1 MVVEDTRAMTVSKK
15 MSRRLKRSQDD
26 VARPGAENAGDE
38 RPADDIP
45 VVGVGASAGSLE
57 AFKTLLQVI
66 PPDTGIAFVLIPHL
80 DPSHHSLMAD
90 HLGRWTSMPVIEA
103 QDAMRVEPNHIYVIP
118 PNKYIRLA
126 DHGLFLDQPVKQRGI
141 RMPIDHFFYSLAEVQ
156 RERAICI
163 ILSGTGSDGTL
174 GLKEVKAA
182 GGLVIVQ
189 QPETAEYD
197 GMPRSAIHTGMVDVV
212 LPIEEMPH
220 TLIRFARHLNLGDT
234 EAAETGTFRSVLEL
248 LRAQTDHDF
257 RCYKKGTLIRRIHRR
272 MSLAQID
279 DITDYLQQL
288 RTDPQEVERLSKDLL
303 IGVTHFFRD
312 SEGWAQLDELVV
324 ERLVAE
330 RDAGDPIR
338 VWMPGCATG
347 EEAYSLAMLFFEAFE
362 RLSKRC
368 ALQIFATDVDQHAI
382 AIARS
387 GVYPANIAAEVPAAR
402 LSRHFTEENG
412 GYRINKRLRD
422 SCIFAV
428 QNIVSDPPFSNL
440 DLICCRNL
448 LIYLEPGSQQ
458 KILEIFRYAL
468 KEGGFLFLGPSESL
482 GKLTKGLQTISKK
495 WRIYRRQNGGPP
507 AYPPFL
513 IRLPRAPE
521 ERGTSRDLSRAGNV
535 ELARRILL
543 ERYAPASVLVNHK
556 YEVQYFHGPLNDY
569 LVIPSGR
576 PTHEL
581 LPMAREGLASKLRI
595 ALHRAVQGKRSVH
608 ALARNVKRNGSSS
621 DVRITVD
628 PVALPNSDPMLLVSF
643 QDAKTEGTTEAPPSP
658 EGEEAPSA
666 KSPADPAIIS
676 HLQFELQTVREEL
689 QGTIEELET
698 ANEELKVSNEE
709 AMSMN
714 EEFQSTNE
722 ELETSREELQSLN
735 EELTT
740 VNAQL
745 EDKIA
750 ELEGINNDLNNLLA
764 STDIATI
771 FLDTELCIRRFT
783 PAAQDVLKVIGS
795 DVGRPISDLATRV
808 NDTALIDDARQ
819 VLAKLASIEK
829 EVHDDGGKWFLRRI
843 VPYRTAENRI
853 EGVVVTFA
861 DVTRL
866 KETAKQLERRE
877 RQQAAVAQLSGE
889 ALGGLEPYKLL
900 RRACEL
906 VCTLTAAELSEVRE
920 LGPDRKTFL
929 RKAGIGWAERPGEKR
944 LLLVG
949 ADSLA
954 GYTVHTGAPVL
965 FEDLATEKRFRAGD
979 LHVEHGVA
987 SGVSVIIG
995 PVENSWGVLGAYTK
1009 SKYQFTID
1017 DVNFL
1022 QVVANLIW
1030 DAITRA
1036 RQETSLGEQRSRLS
1050 RIIAGAQ
1057 IGIAVARSDGKVNE
1071 VNDSLLDMLG
1081 LTRAEFEAKG
1091 LDWRAL
1097 DWPELDR
1104 DVARLRSEGRVAP
1117 RELSLRTKSGGHVP
1131 VMASARRL
1139 EGGEDEHVV
1148 FLTDLTPIKTAEAAL
1163 RQSELRFEQAIRGV
1177 SAVVYEVDVRTGIV
1191 TWAGN
1196 VKRVFG
1202 VEGEEVEPTVEWWLA
1217 RLHPDDRPAFQAAIA
1232 EINSGVREQFELEYR
1247 VRHEDGH
1254 WLTVWDRG
1262 YVEDEHDRPAKVV
1275 GFGLDITERKKSE
1288 ERLKLLT
1295 RELNHRVKN
1304 ILATVAAII
1313 QQSKKEQTGEEYA
1326 EALHGRIEALA
1337 RAHELLSTSRWEGVD
1352 LRSLLETEL
1361 APYRAS
1367 DNGQNVRLDGLDIVL
1382 TAPAAQSL
1390 AMAIHELA
1398 TNAAKYGA
1406 LSKPD
1411 GIVHVSWRSV
1421 ISDGT
1426 PLLRV
1431 EWVESNGPAVEAPGR
1446 RGFGTLMLTT
1456 IVPHELGSSVDLN
1469 YRKDGLV
1476 CTVLLSAQHFSEK
1489 VAVRDREAHVAHST
1503 EAGGKVSARLPAVL
1517 IAEDVGLVATEL
1529 ANHLR
1534 DSGFDVIGPASTLAE
1549 ALRAVEHQRVAAAI
1563 VDLNLQGE
1571 SAVPL
1576 IRRLKD
1582 RGIRVIVT
1590 SGYQIDGALSDELR
1604 DVPCL
1609 AKPYRPSDLMQQ
1621 LRDLVG
1627 PANQNE
1633 GAPG

>member
-1 MVVEDTRAMTVSKK
+1 MRKK
-15 MSRRLKRSQDD
+15 MSRPAEQPQDD
-26 VARPGAENAGDE
+26 GARSVVAADA
-38 RPADDIP
+38 RPADDVP
-45 VVGVGASAGSLE
+45 VVGVGASAGALE
-57 AFKTLLQVI
+57 AFKKLLQVI

-80 DPSHHSLMAD
+80 DPTHQSLLAD
-90 HLGRWTSMPVIEA
+90 HLARWTRMPVIEA
-103 QDAMRVEPNHIYVIP
+103 QDDMRVEPNHVYVIP

-182 GGLVIVQ
+182 GGLVMVQ

-197 GMPRSAIHTGMVDVV
+197 GMPRSAIHTGLADFV
-212 LPIEEMPH
+212 LPIEEMPNA
-220 TLIRFARHLNLGDT
+220 LIRFTRHPYLKNHAAPGEH
-234 EAAETGTFRSVLEL
+234 EAADPSTFRAVLEL

-257 RCYKKGTLIRRIHRR
+257 LCYKKGTLIRRIHRR
-272 MSLAQID
+272 MGLAQID
-279 DITDYLQQL
+279 DLADYLQRL
-288 RTDPQEVERLSKDLL
+288 RTDPQEAERLVKDLL

-312 SEGWAQLDELVV
+312 GEGWAQLDEHVV

-330 RDAGDPIR
+330 RDDGDPIR
-338 VWMPGCATG
+338 VWVPGCATG
-347 EEAYSLAMLFFEAFE
+347 EEAYSLSILFFEAFE
-362 RLSKRC
+362 KFSKRC
-368 ALQIFATDVDQHAI
+368 ALQIFATDVDRHAI
-382 AIARS
+382 AIARA
-387 GVYPANIAAEVPAAR
+387 GFYPANIAAEVSAAR
-402 LSRHFTEENG
+402 LGRYFTEENG
-412 GYRINKRLRD
+412 GYRVNKRLRD

-428 QNIVSDPPFSNL
+428 QNIIADPPFSNL

-448 LIYLEPGSQQ
+448 FIYLEPEVQQ
-458 KILEIFRYAL
+458 KTLEILRYAL

-482 GKLTKGLQTISKK
+482 GKLAKGFQTISKR

-507 AYPPFL
+507 THPPFPTH
-513 IRLPRAPE
+513 LPRAPA
-521 ERGTSRDLSRAGNV
+521 ERGTSRDPSRAGNI

-556 YEVQYFHGPLNDY
+556 YEVQYFHGPLNNY
-569 LVIPSGR
+569 LAIPSGR

-595 ALHRAVQGKRSVH
+595 ALHRALQGKRSVQ
-608 ALARNVKRNGSSS
+608 AVARNMKRNGGSI

-643 QDAKTEGTTEAPPSP
+643 EDAKTEGITEAPPSL
-658 EGEEAPSA
+658 EVGEAPSA
-666 KSPADPAIIS
+666 TTHADPTIIS
-676 HLQFELQTVREEL
+676 QLQFELQSTREEL
-689 QGTIEELET
+689 QNTIEELET

-750 ELEGINNDLNNLLA
+750 ELEGTNNDLNNLLS

-771 FLDTELCIRRFT
+771 FLDTQLRIRRFT
-783 PAAQDVLKVIGS
+783 PAAREVLKVIDS
-795 DVGRPISDLATRV
+795 DVGRPISDLAPRV

-819 VLAKLASIEK
+819 VLAKLSSVEK

-843 VPYRTAENRI
+843 VAYRTTENRI
-853 EGVVVTFA
+853 EGVVITFA

-866 KETAKQLERRE
+866 KETAQQLERRE
-877 RQQAAVAQLSGE
+877 RQQAGVAQLSGE
-889 ALGGLEPYKLL
+889 ALGGLEPYKLV

-906 VCTLTAAELSEVRE
+906 VCTLTAADLAEVRE

-929 RKAGIGWAERPGEKR
+929 RKAGIGWTEGPGEKS

-949 ADSLA
+949 PDSLA
-954 GYTVHTGAPVL
+954 GYTLQSGAPVI
-965 FEDLATEKRFRAGD
+965 FEDLAREKRFRAGE
-979 LHVEHGVA
+979 LPGEQGVVSGA
-987 SGVSVIIG
+987 SVVIG
-995 PVENSWGVLGAYTK
+995 PLENSWGVLGAYTK
-1009 SKYQFTID
+1009 SKHQFTID

-1022 QVVANLIW
+1022 QLVANLIW

-1036 RQETSLGEQRSRLS
+1036 RQETSLAEQRSRLS

-1057 IGIAVARSDGKVNE
+1057 IGIGVVRSDGKVSE

-1081 LTRAEFEAKG
+1081 LTRTEFEAKG

-1097 DWPELDR
+1097 DWPELDH
-1104 DVARLRSEGRVAP
+1104 DMARLRSEGRVAP
-1117 RELSLRTKSGGHVP
+1117 RELTLRSKSGARVP
-1131 VMASARRL
+1131 VVASARRL
-1139 EGGEDEHVV
+1139 EGGEDEHVF
-1148 FLTDLTPIKTAEAAL
+1148 FLTDLTPLKTAEAAL
-1163 RQSELRFEQAIRGV
+1163 RQSEQRFEQAISGV
-1177 SAVVYEVDVRTGIV
+1177 SAIVYEVDVGTGIV

-1196 VKRVFG
+1196 IKRIFG
-1202 VEGEEVEPTVEWWLA
+1202 VAGEDIEPTVEWWLA
-1217 RLHPDDRPAFQAAIA
+1217 RLHPDDRPALQAAIT
-1232 EINSGVREQFELEYR
+1232 EINSEVRGQFELEYR
-1247 VRHEDGH
+1247 LRHEDGQ
-1254 WLTVWDRG
+1254 WLTIWDRG
-1262 YVEDEHDRPAKVV
+1262 YVEGEHGRPTKVI
-1275 GFGLDITERKKSE
+1275 GFAIDITDRKRSE

-1313 QQSKKEQTGEEYA
+1313 QQSKTERAAEEYA
-1326 EALHGRIEALA
+1326 EALRGRIEALA

-1352 LRSLLETEL
+1352 LRSLFETEL
-1361 APYRAS
+1361 APWAS
-1367 DNGQNVRLDGLDIVL
+1367 EDGKNVRLEGCDVIL

-1406 LSKPD
+1406 LSQPSGRVD
-1411 GIVHVSWRSV
+1411 VSWRS
-1421 ISDGT
+1421 DTGAGT
-1426 PLLRV
+1426 RLLRI
-1431 EWVESNGPAVEAPGR
+1431 EWHESGGPPVESPGR
-1446 RGFGTLMLTT
+1446 KGFGSLMLNT
-1456 IVPHELGSSVDLN
+1456 IVPHELGGRVDLD
-1469 YRKDGLV
+1469 YGKGGLV
-1476 CTVLLSAQHFSEK
+1476 CRLLLSAQHYSE
-1489 VAVRDREAHVAHST
+1489 R
-1503 EAGGKVSARLPAVL
+1503 EAGGELHDAGVGGKEAAALPSVL
-1517 IAEDVGLVATEL
+1517 IAEDVGLVAAEL

-1534 DSGFDVIGPASTLAE
+1534 ASGFDVVGPVSRLGE
-1549 ALRAVEHQRVAAAI
+1549 GLRAAEDERVAAAI
-1563 VDLNLQGE
+1563 IDLNLQGE

-1582 RGIRVIVT
+1582 RGIRVLVT

-1609 AKPYRPSDLMQQ
+1609 AKPYRPSDLMQR
-1621 LRDLVG
+1621 LRELV
-1627 PANQNE
+1627 ANTDQK
-1633 GAPG
+1633 

>member
-1 MVVEDTRAMTVSKK
+1 MTVRKK
-15 MSRRLKRSQDD
+15 MSRPVKRSGD
-26 VARPGAENAGDE
+26 VADPVAPAEKVGDE
-38 RPADDIP
+38 RPADSVP
-45 VVGVGASAGSLE
+45 VVGVGASAGALE

-80 DPSHHSLMAD
+80 DPSHHSLMAE

-103 QDAMRVEPNHIYVIP
+103 QDAMRVEPNHVYVIP

-141 RMPIDHFFYSLAEVQ
+141 RMPIDHFFYSLAEVE
-156 RERAICI
+156 RERAVCI

-182 GGLVIVQ
+182 GGLVMVQ
-189 QPETAEYD
+189 DPRTAEYD
-197 GMPRSAIHTGMVDVV
+197 GMPRSAINTGLADFV
-212 LPIEEMPH
+212 LAIEDMPNA
-220 TLIRFARHLNLGDT
+220 LIRFARQPYLANRAAPEEH
-234 EAAETGTFRSVLEL
+234 EAAEASTFRSLLEL

-272 MSLAQID
+272 MGLAQID
-279 DITDYLQQL
+279 NVADYLQRL
-288 RTDPQEVERLSKDLL
+288 RADPQEVERLVKDLL

-312 SEGWAQLDELVV
+312 SEGWAQLEELVV

-330 RDAGDPIR
+330 RDIGDPIR
-338 VWMPGCATG
+338 VWVSGCATG
-347 EEAYSLAMLFFEAFE
+347 EEAYSLAILFFEAFE

-368 ALQIFATDVDQHAI
+368 ALQIFATDLDRDSI
-382 AIARS
+382 ALARA
-387 GVYPANIAAEVPAAR
+387 GFYPANIAAEVSSAR
-402 LSRHFTEENG
+402 LSRYFTEESG
-412 GYRINKRLRD
+412 SYRVNKRVRD

-428 QNIVSDPPFSNL
+428 QNVIADPPFSNL

-448 LIYLEPGSQQ
+448 LIYLEPGVQQ
-458 KILEIFRYAL
+458 KILEVFRYAL
-468 KEGGFLFLGPSESL
+468 KEGGFLYLGPSESL
-482 GKLTKGLQTISKK
+482 GKVTKGFRTISKK

-507 AYPPFL
+507 AYPPFP
-513 IRLPRAPE
+513 IRLPRAIE
-521 ERGTSRDLSRAGNV
+521 EKGISRDLSRAGNV

-556 YEVQYFHGPLNDY
+556 YEVQYFHGPLDNY

-595 ALHRAVQGKRSVH
+595 ALHRAVQGKRSVQS
-608 ALARNVKRNGSSS
+608 LARNVKRNGSST

-628 PVALPNSDPMLLVSF
+628 PVALPNSEPMLLVSF
-643 QDAKTEGTTEAPPSP
+643 QDAKSEGITEASPSP
-658 EGEEAPSA
+658 QGEEAPSA
-666 KSPADPAIIS
+666 KTPADPAMIAQ
-676 HLQFELQTVREEL
+676 LQFELQSVREEL
-689 QGTIEELET
+689 QSTIEELET

-745 EDKIA
+745 EEKIA

-771 FLDTELCIRRFT
+771 FLDTQLRIRRFT
-783 PAAQDVLKVIGS
+783 PAACEVLKVIDS
-795 DVGRPISDLATRV
+795 DVGRPISDLAPRV
-808 NDTALIDDARQ
+808 NDAALIDDARQ
-819 VLAKLASIEK
+819 VLARLASIEK

-866 KETAKQLERRE
+866 KDTAKQLERRE
-877 RQQAAVAQLSGE
+877 RQQAAVAQVSGE

-906 VCTLTAAELSEVRE
+906 VCTLTAAELAEVRQ
-920 LGPDRKTFL
+920 LGPDRKSFL
-929 RKAGIGWAERPGEKR
+929 RKAGIGWAEDPGEKS

-949 ADSLA
+949 PDSLA
-954 GYTVHTGAPVL
+954 GYTLQSGAPVI
-965 FEDLATEKRFRAGD
+965 FEDLSKEKRFRAGD
-979 LHVEHGVA
+979 LPGEQGVVSGA
-987 SGVSVIIG
+987 SVVIG
-995 PVENSWGVLGAYTK
+995 PLENPWGVLGAYTK
-1009 SKYQFTID
+1009 RKYQFTID

-1022 QVVANLIW
+1022 QLVANVIW

-1036 RQETSLGEQRSRLS
+1036 RQEASLAEQRSRLS

-1057 IGIAVARSDGKVNE
+1057 IGIAVARSDGKVTD
-1071 VNDSLLDMLG
+1071 VNHSLLDMLG
-1081 LTRAEFEAKG
+1081 LTRAEFEARG

-1097 DWPELDR
+1097 DWPELDH
-1104 DVARLRSEGRVAP
+1104 DMARLRSEGRIAP
-1117 RELSLRTKSGGHVP
+1117 REVILRTTTGVRIP
-1131 VMASARRL
+1131 VIASARRL
-1139 EGGEDEHVV
+1139 EGGDDEHVL
-1148 FLTDLTPIKTAEAAL
+1148 FLTDLRPLKTAEAAL
-1163 RQSELRFEQAIRGV
+1163 KQSEQRFEQAIRGV

-1191 TWAGN
+1191 MWAGN
-1196 VKRVFG
+1196 VKRVFR
-1202 VEGEEVEPTVEWWLA
+1202 EDVEPTVEWWLA
-1217 RLHPDDRPAFQAAIA
+1217 RLHPDDRPALQAAIA
-1232 EINSGVREQFELEYR
+1232 EINSGRREQYELEYR

-1254 WLTVWDRG
+1254 WLTIWDRG
-1262 YVEDEHDRPAKVV
+1262 YMEDEHGRPAKVV

-1313 QQSKKEQTGEEYA
+1313 QQSKKEQTAEEEFA
-1326 EALHGRIEALA
+1326 EALLGRIEALA

-1352 LRSLLETEL
+1352 LRSLFETGL
-1361 APYRAS
+1361 APWAS
-1367 DNGQNVRLDGLDIVL
+1367 DDGKNMRLEGGDIIL

-1406 LSKPD
+1406 LSKPSGRVD
-1411 GIVHVSWRSV
+1411 VSWRSE
-1421 ISDGT
+1421 SGDGT
-1426 PLLRV
+1426 RLLRI
-1431 EWVESNGPAVEAPGR
+1431 EWRESGGPPVEAPGR
-1446 RGFGTLMLTT
+1446 RGFGILMLNT
-1456 IVPHELGSSVDLN
+1456 IVPHELGGKVDLD
-1469 YRKDGLV
+1469 YQKGGLV
-1476 CTVLLSAQHFSEK
+1476 GTLVLSAQHFSENEAALNSRQK
-1489 VAVRDREAHVAHST
+1489 PQAAGLRDADEKET
-1503 EAGGKVSARLPAVL
+1503 PRLPPVL

-1534 DSGFDVIGPASTLAE
+1534 DSGFDVVGPASTLAE
-1549 ALRAVEHQRVAAAI
+1549 ALRAVEHQRVVAAI

-1582 RGIRVIVT
+1582 RGIGVIVT

-1621 LRDLVG
+1621 LKELVANRD
-1627 PANQNE
+1627 QN
-1633 GAPG
+1633 